1 MSWLTVTYWIFPL
14 VAGESG
20 LGKSTLI
27 NSLFLTELYKDRE
40 IPPVLGKLTDIPPA
54 CLVHAFSQPGQPI
67 ANVIPM

>member
-1 MSWLTVTYWIFPL
+1 MIFPL

-40 IPPVLGKLTDIPPA
+40 IPPVLGKLTDIPLLA
-54 CLVHAFSQPGQPI
+54 WCMHSANPGQPVTK
-67 ANVIPM
+67 VIPM